1 MLGRALSCPSWL
13 AQELEHLSK
22 PLLPAVESASSCYM
36 SYRPFMFRTQSKEV
50 YESGG
55 YQTSG
60 VDIVVTA
67 ERVILLDTQ
76 PILSETLL
84 EQLSHNENSIP
95 PGLSPDAY
103 LEVMVCCLCLHC
115 L

>member
-1 MLGRALSCPSWL
+1 
-13 AQELEHLSK
+13 
-22 PLLPAVESASSCYM
+22 
-36 SYRPFMFRTQSKEV
+36 MFRTQSKEV
-50 YESGG
+50 YEGGG

-60 VDIVVTA
+60 VDMVVTA

-95 PGLSPDAY
+95 PGLSADAY
-103 LEVMVCCLCLHC
+103 LEVMVRVC
-115 L
+115 